1 MVATRAERPGDR
13 KQERWSDGDVRMK
26 RSKVSAMI
34 VTAAQTDNHSCA
46 VSSSHSSK
54 PEKWLVIFSQK
65 LRRLYGAFQ
74 TSTHCMSDT
83 RGSLPALSLQ
93 QS

>member
-34 VTAAQTDNHSCA
+34 VTAAHDR
-46 VSSSHSSK
+46 
-54 PEKWLVIFSQK
+54 E
-65 LRRLYGAFQ
+65 
-74 TSTHCMSDT
+74 
-83 RGSLPALSLQ
+83 SLLCCVFISEFKA
-93 QS
+93 